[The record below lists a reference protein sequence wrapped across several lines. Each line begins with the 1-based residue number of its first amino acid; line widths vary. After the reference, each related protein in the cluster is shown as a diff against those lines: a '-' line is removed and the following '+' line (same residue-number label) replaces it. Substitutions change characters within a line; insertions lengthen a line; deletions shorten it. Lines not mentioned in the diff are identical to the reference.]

1 MNTAFSRP
9 DSSGVWF
16 PPPIWYA
23 FDVIGGYLLHLRWPL
38 AITPAALAQITGVVI
53 GLAGAVLA
61 ISGVAGF
68 SRAKTSR
75 VPIRPA
81 TSLVTSGPYALTRNP
96 MYLGLAFATAGCGLL
111 LMTWWPIILL
121 VPTLV
126 IIQQFVIIPEEQY
139 LQRRFGNDYAS
150 YARRVRRWL

>member
-1 MNTAFSRP
+1 M
-9 DSSGVWF
+9 
-16 PPPIWYA
+16 
-23 FDVIGGYLLHLRWPL
+23 
-38 AITPAALAQITGVVI
+38 I

-61 ISGVAGF
+61 MSGVVGF

-81 TSLVTSGPYALTRNP
+81 TSLVTSGPYAFTRNP
-96 MYLGLAFATAGCGLL
+96 MYLGLALATGSCGLL

-121 VPTLV
+121 IPTLV
-126 IIQQFVIIPEEQY
+126 IIQRFVIVPEERY
-139 LQRRFGNDYAS
+139 LHRRFGRDYET